1 MSAARFAKVS
11 VRDLEMAD
19 KRVFVRVDFNVPLE
33 GGSVADDLRLRASLP
48 TLRQVLEKRGRPILA
63 SHLGRPKGK
72 PDPAF
77 SLEPVARKLKELI
90 EAPVRFAPDCVGA
103 EALEAARSLAPGEI
117 LLLENLRFHAGE
129 EKNDAEFAARLARLA
144 EAYVNDAFGSAHRAH
159 ASVAALCRHFNPAAA
174 GLLMEKEL
182 EYLGGLL
189 VNPQRPY
196 VAILGGAKVSDKVDL
211 VKNLL
216 PRVDVVLIGGAM
228 AYTFLAALGIGVGSS
243 RTEPASVPTA
253 AQILKDADRAGVKVV
268 LPVDHRVARSF
279 DSPGEGEGIAA
290 RDIPEGTLGLDIGPV
305 TAESFARE
313 IALARTILWN
323 GPVGLFERPP
333 FDAGS
338 RAVAEAIAASEAR
351 SVAGGGDT
359 AAALARF
366 HLAEKFSHV
375 STGGGAS
382 LEFLSGMQLPGVAA
396 LTDRPAPA

>member
-11 VRDLEMAD
+11 VTDLEMAD

-33 GGSVADDLRLRASLP
+33 AGSVADDLRLRASLP
-48 TLRQVLEKRGRPILA
+48 TIRKVLEKRGRPILA

-72 PDPAF
+72 PDPAY

-103 EALEAARSLAPGEI
+103 EALEAARSLEPGEI
-117 LLLENLRFHAGE
+117 LLLENLRFHPGE

-159 ASVAALCRHFNPAAA
+159 ASVAALCRHFDPAAA

-196 VAILGGAKVSDKVDL
+196 VAILGGAKVSDKVEL

-228 AYTFLAALGIGVGSS
+228 AYTFLAALGVSVGAS
-243 RTEPASVPTA
+243 RTEPASVPIA
-253 AQILKDADRAGVKVV
+253 AQILKDAEQCGVKVV
-268 LPVDHRVARSF
+268 LPVDHRIARSF
-279 DSPGEGEGIAA
+279 ESPGEGEVVAA
-290 RDIPEGTLGLDIGPV
+290 REIPDGSLGLDIGPV

-313 IALARTILWN
+313 IAAARTILWN

-338 RAVAEAIAASEAR
+338 RAVAEAIAASRAR

-366 HLAEKFSHV
+366 HLSDKLSHV

-382 LEFLSGMQLPGVAA
+382 LEFLSGVELPGVAA
-396 LTDRPAPA
+396 LTDKPAQA